1 MDGEIIH
8 KAGAI
13 PSDADAP
20 VVATTSTADS
30 GLYSP
35 AYQRTALL
43 LLTLVYIFNF
53 VDRQVLNI
61 LAQAI
66 KVDLSLSDTQLGLV
80 TGLAFA
86 LFYSLLGL
94 PLARYA
100 ERGDRPGLIA
110 VALTVW
116 SGFTIACG
124 FAGSFL
130 HLLLFRLGVGVG
142 EAGGVPPS
150 HSLITEFTPKARR
163 AVALAI
169 FSTGLP
175 LGSFIGLGF
184 GGILGDAFGWRMT
197 FILAGAPGLLI
208 ALAVRFLIREPR
220 RAVPAAQ
227 RPRPTE
233 SLWASL
239 GVILKIPTFRFTAA
253 GGALQAVAIYGAGS
267 FLAPFFLRA
276 HGPEVAAMAAQIGLK
291 GTGFLG
297 LAFGLTVGLAGAVG
311 AFAGGW
317 LSDRFSGDSI
327 KSYLTVP
334 AIASILSIPVFLFV
348 FKSPSVAPALVAL
361 GLGNALLNIY
371 LGPMH
376 ATCQTVVTPRHRA
389 TVSAFV
395 LVIVNLVGLGVGPP
409 AVGIISDY
417 ARTSMGLADHDAL
430 RLAVMIISAVPLG
443 AAVCFWL
450 GRRTIDADAVS

>member
-1 MDGEIIH
+1 MDDRPLGFPKDISPDAE
-8 KAGAI
+8 
-13 PSDADAP
+13 PSAVTPAADE
-20 VVATTSTADS
+20 

-35 AYQRTALL
+35 AYQRTALF
-43 LLTLVYIFNF
+43 LLTLVYVFNF

-61 LAQAI
+61 LAEAI

-110 VALTVW
+110 LALTVW

-124 FAGSFL
+124 FANSFL

-150 HSLITEFTPKARR
+150 HSLITEFTPKAKR
-163 AVALAI
+163 ALALAL

-184 GGILGDAFGWRMT
+184 GGILGDAVGWRMT
-197 FILAGAPGLLI
+197 FVLAGAPGLLI
-208 ALAVRFLIREPR
+208 AIAVRLLIREPR
-220 RAVPAAQ
+220 RAISVSQ

-233 SLWASL
+233 SLWSSL
-239 GVILKIPTFRFTAA
+239 GVISSIPTFRSTAA
-253 GGALQAVAIYGAGS
+253 GGALLAVAIYGGGA

-276 HGPEVAAMAAQIGLK
+276 HGPEVAQMATHVGLK

-297 LAFGLTVGLAGAVG
+297 LVFGATVGLAGALG

-317 LSDRFSGDSI
+317 LSDRFSGASI
-327 KSYLTVP
+327 RSYMTVP
-334 AIASILSIPVFLFV
+334 AVASILAAPVFFFV
-348 FKSPSVAPALVAL
+348 FQSATAAAALPALA
-361 GLGNALLNIY
+361 LGNALLNIY

-376 ATCQTVVTPRHRA
+376 ATCQTVVNPRHRA

-409 AVGIISDY
+409 AVGMISDY
-417 ARTSMGLADHDAL
+417 ARTSMGLVDHEAL
-430 RLAVMIISAVPLG
+430 RLAMMVISAVPL
-443 AAVCFWL
+443 AAAACFWL
-450 GRRTIDADAVS
+450 GRRTIDADAAG